1 VVICCFVVLGTFYY
15 SSDDLHCFWITVVQE
30 VMVCDQ
36 VKFTMGNESGVI
48 LLPWAPGVHQDA
60 KLKAVGG

>member
-1 VVICCFVVLGTFYY
+1 I
-15 SSDDLHCFWITVVQE
+15 ITVAQE

-36 VKFTMGNESGVI
+36 VKFTLGNEGGVI

-60 KLKAVGG
+60 KLKAVGGWKLFLFAPICNN